1 MTLQRWDDEDYNV
14 QDSKI
19 FALVKTKNKKK
30 ERERINLVKIRKREE
45 KLGGK

>member
-1 MTLQRWDDEDYNV
+1 MTLQKWDDEDYNV

-19 FALVKTKNKKK
+19 FALVTKKR
-30 ERERINLVKIRKREE
+30 ERERINLAKIRTKEE